1 MKISLLSFAFL
12 LLSLSSYAESIE
24 EMEKD
29 CSRAVVGFLKEKG
42 VITGGED
49 GLCIS
54 DLKSLP
60 QIHIGMG
67 SRTFPLG
74 NADQFQVSKKTQDN
88 LQTLREILT
97 GGNDKA
103 TVAFTGYADGEQNN
117 IEQFDSRF
125 LAAGE
130 TSYTKQE
137 LKNKISDTRTLK
149 AVLDLLEKYPENEK
163 IPYDQSKPELKTV
176 QSLIRNYYL
185 ANDRA
190 KKVCETAMPQGTD
203 CSKAPIEGFA
213 SPALETA
220 GNKQCDARRRAFLSF
235 NLSPSG
241 MRKAK
246 SNNGRFGPHFET
258 PNPTEYQRDIQIAAS
273 VDLFSKLYAQ
283 TGSTDLDVNAKN
295 IDLVLPPECT
305 GNKKVLENTRDNSKR
320 LLDHVKKSLVN
331 VTDKNFKDVVL
342 KGDYQGIKKKLN
354 YLNDKEDSGKALT
367 PEEQAQ
373 MKVIT
378 IITQGVDRTDMK
390 TDLLNIDAGR
400 DYLRLSGTLK
410 KVTRTG
416 ANGEVE
422 TLYFSSAQRNMNGSS
437 YGIAVYDENGNA
449 RFVDNATFYNIESK
463 WKRNPNQTLG
473 EVLPFESK
481 YHIGHG
487 VQVANSK
494 YPKASAMNPS
504 TDNFSCFSVASA
516 IEENMQSNNDS
527 LVDAS
532 LLVSGEQAKL
542 NVFLDSRA
550 ISHLNNDPKR
560 PKGWA
565 CTGCGS
571 GVVFNNEGKL
581 VYKPRDYDNG
591 AAAFQ
596 AVTSQAQSNSLTMGS
611 LKNLK
616 VFNISR
622 ESFGGKCGGSK
633 SVCDCVKELPA
644 GKGELEKLLK
654 HESTQKIAM
663 TGMESIYKNRD
674 SSYARFENTWTL
686 PKPEDNCIFTPPV
699 PHTCQVD
706 PKGRSKESKSNSR
719 KDIVACKILDSLK
732 TKYALAADI
741 DVNKYKNT
749 VLGGSVCKKSL
760 PTSDEGADCGYKSL
774 GTSGASSNATKQ

>member
-1 MKISLLSFAFL
+1 MKISHLCLAMLLPL
-12 LLSLSSYAESIE
+12 VVYADTVE

-97 GGNDKA
+97 GGNEKA
-103 TVAFTGYADGEQNN
+103 TVSFTGYADGEQNN
-117 IEQFDSRF
+117 ISQFDSRF
-125 LAAGE
+125 LASGE
-130 TSYTKQE
+130 TSYTKQD

-149 AVLDLLEKYPENEK
+149 TVLDLLEKYPDGEK

-241 MRKAK
+241 MRKGK
-246 SNNGRFGPHFET
+246 SNNGSFGPHFET
-258 PNPTEYQRDIQIAAS
+258 PNPTEYQRDLQIAAS
-273 VDLFSKLYAQ
+273 ADLFAKLANQ
-283 TGSTDLDVNAKN
+283 TQGTNLDEYAKN
-295 IDLVLPPECT
+295 IDLILPKECT
-305 GNKKVLENTRDNSKR
+305 YNPKVLANTRDNSKR
-320 LLDHVKKSLVN
+320 TIEHVKKNLEK
-331 VTDKNFKDVVL
+331 VTDTNLKQTIL
-342 KGDYQGIKKKLN
+342 KGDFSAIKKKLTA
-354 YLNDKEDSGKALT
+354 LNDKEDSGKALT
-367 PEEQAQ
+367 AEEQAQ
-373 MKVIT
+373 MKVLQT
-378 IITQGVDRTDMK
+378 LTTG
-390 TDLLNIDAGR
+390 IDKDQVKYDQVSLKENSSIRVEGKVVELKR
-400 DYLRLSGTLK
+400 KLPSGEEETLRLQKASRRYGGTNDGYIL
-410 KVTRTG
+410 
-416 ANGEVE
+416 
-422 TLYFSSAQRNMNGSS
+422 F
-437 YGIAVYDENGNA
+437 DENGQKL
-449 RFVDNATFYNIESK
+449 FVTYMELNRIESTWRRDPSK
-463 WKRNPNQTLG
+463 KLYDIQKYEDKYSWGYSSGLG
-473 EVLPFESK
+473 ESK
-481 YHIGHG
+481 YP
-487 VQVANSK
+487 A
-494 YPKASAMNPS
+494 ASGINPS
-504 TDNFSCFSVASA
+504 TDNFSCFSIAAA
-516 IEENMQSNNDS
+516 IEENMKENDNS

-542 NVFLDSRA
+542 KVFLDSRSVA
-550 ISHLNNDPKR
+550 HLGNDGNR
-560 PKGWA
+560 PQGWA
-565 CTGCGS
+565 CDKCQS
-571 GVVFNNEGKL
+571 GVTYDDTGKL
-581 VYKPRDYDNG
+581 SYKPRDVTSPYT
-591 AAAFQ
+591 AAQ
-596 AVTSQAQSNSLTMGS
+596 AVALQQNSNSLTMGS

-622 ESFGGKCGGSK
+622 ESFKGGCPESK
-633 SVCDCVKELPA
+633 SVCDCVKALPS

-654 HESTQKIAM
+654 HESTQKVAM
-663 TGMESIYKNRD
+663 MGQNSVYTNSKTKV
-674 SSYARFENTWTL
+674 SRFENTWTL
-686 PKPEDNCIFTPPV
+686 PNPENNCIFTPPV

-706 PKGRSKESKSNSR
+706 PKGVSQESKSQVR
-719 KDIVACKILDSLK
+719 KNILACKLLDGLK
-732 TKYALAADI
+732 TKYKLAADI

-774 GTSGASSNATKQ
+774 GTSGTSSNATKQ